1 MKLNPLRAEIN
12 TSTMVSGVLVFCGLF
27 LFFIDLPGI
36 ALLAWLG
43 TIVLWRDLAMTIAD
57 SLEQE
62 STEESDEHL
71 GF

>member
-1 MKLNPLRAEIN
+1 MKLNPLRSEIN
-12 TSTMVSGVLVFCGLF
+12 TSTLVSGVLLICGLF
-27 LFFIDLPGI
+27 LFLIDLPGF

-57 SLEQE
+57 SLEE
-62 STEESDEHL
+62 EVTEDSDEHL